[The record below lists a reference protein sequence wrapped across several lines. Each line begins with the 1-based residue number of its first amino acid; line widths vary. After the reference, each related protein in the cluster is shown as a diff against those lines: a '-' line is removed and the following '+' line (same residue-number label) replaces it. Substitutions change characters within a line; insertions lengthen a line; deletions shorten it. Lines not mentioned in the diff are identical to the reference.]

1 MFGTP
6 SEAICYAATPR
17 SFRTLS
23 SEIRRGANFRSYI
36 VTFLVLASFGSGVIP
51 KAVKAKRTILAPYT
65 HIAGANS

>member
-36 VTFLVLASFGSGVIP
+36 VTFLVLASFWLGRDPEGC
-51 KAVKAKRTILAPYT
+51 
-65 HIAGANS
+65 